1 MLAQRALADRLFL
14 GRNYFEEAMSEG
26 RNNQEECAGED
37 GMERPGVRSGVP
49 DMETVMA
56 TYEAALLRY
65 ATRLL
70 NNADAA
76 QDVVQTAFI
85 RLHEHWEECSA
96 WAADHTKN
104 WLYRTTHNAA
114 VDYIR
119 REERLKKLHGSH
131 AEETGETVD
140 AVQSRGL
147 EDDDRKKLVLAFIA
161 KLDDAER
168 EVLLLRLQEG
178 LSYQEI
184 AAVTGRTQGNVGCL
198 LHFGVKNLSE
208 RLKKAGAI

>member
-1 MLAQRALADRLFL
+1 MENHDDP
-14 GRNYFEEAMSEG
+14 EEQTDAGAKAME
-26 RNNQEECAGED
+26 Q
-37 GMERPGVRSGVP
+37 
-49 DMETVMA
+49 VMA
-56 TYEAALLRY
+56 SYEAALLRY

-85 RLHEHWEECSA
+85 RLHEHWAECGQ
-96 WAADHTKN
+96 WAADHLKN

-119 REERLKKLHGSH
+119 REERLRKLHDSH
-131 AEETGETVD
+131 AEETGGVAEADQCRAID
-140 AVQSRGL
+140 AD
-147 EDDDRKKLVLAFIA
+147 ERKELVLGFVAM
-161 KLDDAER
+161 LDAAER

-184 AAVTGRTQGNVGCL
+184 ARITGRSEGNVGFL
-198 LHFGVKNLSE
+198 LHFAVKHLSQHL
-208 RLKKAGAI
+208 RKAGAI

>member
-1 MLAQRALADRLFL
+1 
-14 GRNYFEEAMSEG
+14 
-26 RNNQEECAGED
+26 
-37 GMERPGVRSGVP
+37 MERADGPDGVSSLGNRP
-49 DMETVMA
+49 METVMV

-85 RLHEHWEECSA
+85 RLHEHWAECSL
-96 WAADHTKN
+96 WAADHLKN

-119 REERLKKLHGSH
+119 REERLRKLHGSH
-131 AEETGETVD
+131 AAETGETAEAEQGRQLD
-140 AVQSRGL
+140 A
-147 EDDDRKKLVLAFIA
+147 DARKQLVLTHVATLA
-161 KLDDAER
+161 DAER
-168 EVLLLRLQEG
+168 EVLLLRLEEG

-184 AAVTGRTQGNVGCL
+184 AHITGRTEGNVGCL
-198 LHFGVKNLSE
+198 LHFAVKHLGR
-208 RLKKAGAI
+208 RLKKAGVI

>member
-1 MLAQRALADRLFL
+1 
-14 GRNYFEEAMSEG
+14 
-26 RNNQEECAGED
+26 
-37 GMERPGVRSGVP
+37 MERPDVKGGGP
-49 DMETVMA
+49 DLETVMA

-85 RLHEHWEECSA
+85 RLHEHWAECSG
-96 WAADHTKN
+96 WAADHLKN

-119 REERLKKLHGSH
+119 REERLRKLHDSH
-131 AEETGETVD
+131 AAETGDSLD
-140 AVQSRGL
+140 AVQGREL
-147 EDDDRKKLVLAFIA
+147 DAEDRKKLVLAYVA
-161 KLDDAER
+161 KLDEAER

-178 LSYQEI
+178 LSYDEI
-184 AAVTGRTQGNVGCL
+184 ARVTGRTQGNVGCL
-198 LHFGVKNLSE
+198 LHFAVKNLGR
-208 RLKKAGAI
+208 RLKKAGVS

>member
-1 MLAQRALADRLFL
+1 
-14 GRNYFEEAMSEG
+14 
-26 RNNQEECAGED
+26 
-37 GMERPGVRSGVP
+37 MEQ
-49 DMETVMA
+49 VMA

-70 NNADAA
+70 NNGEAA

-85 RLHEHWEECSA
+85 RLHEHWAECSA
-96 WAADHTKN
+96 WAADHRKN

-131 AEETGETVD
+131 ALEVGESVD
-140 AVQSRGL
+140 GGQSAAL
-147 EDDDRKKLVLAFIA
+147 EAEDRKNLVLAHVA
-161 KLDDAER
+161 ALASGER

-178 LSYQEI
+178 LSYDEI
-184 AAVTGRTQGNVGCL
+184 ARVTGRTQGNVGCL
-198 LHFGVKNLSE
+198 LHMAVKHLGEELRKS
-208 RLKKAGAI
+208 GALE